1 MSVTTKIPAE
11 QLAEYFERFTKR
23 FLRDGSPEAVD
34 VEVLEPE
41 WGDQRAVE
49 GVRLLGITYDYKVNS
64 LEFEL
69 EPGDH
74 RVYSP
79 QEVWTIE
86 EDDGFVSAIE
96 VVRPDSTRE
105 IVSVRRVGLRRLS

>member
-1 MSVTTKIPAE
+1 MSATTKIPTE
-11 QLAEYFERFTKR
+11 QLAEYFGRFTKR
-23 FLRDGSPEAVD
+23 FLMDGAPEAVD

-41 WGDQRAVE
+41 WGDQREVE
-49 GVRLLGITYDYKVNS
+49 GVRLLGITYDPKANA

-74 RVYSP
+74 RVYAP